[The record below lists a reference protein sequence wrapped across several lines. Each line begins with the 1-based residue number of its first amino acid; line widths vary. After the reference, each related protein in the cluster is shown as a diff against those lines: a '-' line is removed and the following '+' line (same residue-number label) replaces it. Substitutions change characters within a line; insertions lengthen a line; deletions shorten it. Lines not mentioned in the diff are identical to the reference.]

1 MRDWSR
7 CGSVVLVG
15 GFIAS
20 GAGAQ
25 TTVPWAVEVVSFD
38 AGTTGTPG
46 FDDPSTALGEPERF
60 TGELA
65 GFPSVVSP
73 FNPAF
78 GTDEIVSIGEG
89 GHLTLRFD
97 RAIRDDPGH
106 LFGVDLIIFGNGG
119 FVDSSFPDGV
129 VGSDAAMFGLDEA
142 RLELSVDGVN
152 WVDAG
157 MFTEGFAPAMGY
169 LDAGPFDTEPGTVPT
184 DFTRP
189 VDPALTA
196 MDFAGLDMDGI
207 RALYAG
213 SGGGTSI
220 DVAGLTG
227 ADTGFQFVRISVDDD
242 QDPNTFLSAEI
253 DGIAVVPAPASLL
266 VLMGGLF
273 ATRRRR

>member
-1 MRDWSR
+1 MRDRKWIGIG
-7 CGSVVLVG
+7 CLVG
-15 GFIAS
+15 GVCVAS
-20 GAGAQ
+20 VGAQ
-25 TTVPWAVEVVSFD
+25 VPWAVEVVSFD
-38 AGTTGTPG
+38 PGTTGTPG
-46 FDDPSTALGEPERF
+46 YDDPATALGEPERF

-65 GFPSVVSP
+65 GFPGVVSP

-89 GHLTLRFD
+89 GHLTLRVD
-97 RAIRDDPGH
+97 RPIRDDPGN

-142 RLELSVDGVN
+142 RLELSVDGVT

-157 MFTEGFAPAMGY
+157 LFTEGFAPAMGY
-169 LDAGPFDTEPGTVPT
+169 LDSGPFDNVPGSVPT

-189 VDPALTA
+189 VDPALEPL
-196 MDFAGLDMDGI
+196 DFAGLDMDGI

-220 DVAGLTG
+220 DIAGLSG
-227 ADTGFQFVRISVDDD
+227 ADTGFQFVRISVIDD
-242 QDPNTFLSAEI
+242 QDPGTFLSAEV
-253 DGIAVVPAPASLL
+253 DGIAVVPTPASLL
-266 VLMGGLF
+266 VLMGGIF
-273 ATRRRR
+273 AAGRRR

>member
-1 MRDWSR
+1 VLA
-7 CGSVVLVG
+7 SV
-15 GFIAS
+15 FAAPWAS
-20 GAGAQ
+20 GQ

-38 AGTTGTPG
+38 AGTTGAPG
-46 FDDPSTALGEPERF
+46 YDNPGTALGEPERF

-65 GFPSVVSP
+65 GFPGVVSP

-89 GHLTLRFD
+89 GHLTLRVE

-119 FVDSSFPDGV
+119 FVDSSFPNGV
-129 VGSDAAMFGLDEA
+129 VGDDAAMFGLDEA

-152 WVDAG
+152 WVDG
-157 MFTEGFAPAMGY
+157 GLFTEGFAPAMGY

-189 VDPALTA
+189 VDPALVP

-220 DVAGLTG
+220 DVAGLPG
-227 ADTGFQFVRISVDDD
+227 ADQGFQFVRISVADD
-242 QDPNTFLSAEI
+242 QDPNTFLSAEV

-266 VLMGGLF
+266 VMMGGLF